1 MEKSAVNA
9 QQIFDE
15 VCAIRRSKLP
25 DPAEFG
31 NAGSFF
37 KNPVISKVDFDHLQ
51 QEYPDIPHF
60 PQADGRVKLA
70 AGWLIDQCGLKG
82 YQLGG
87 AAVHQQQALVLINQQ
102 DATSSDVVELAHH
115 IRQKVAQRFA
125 VWLQPE
131 VRFIDEDGE
140 VDSEQAIC

>member
-1 MEKSAVNA
+1 M
-9 QQIFDE
+9 
-15 VCAIRRSKLP
+15 
-25 DPAEFG
+25 
-31 NAGSFF
+31 
-37 KNPVISKVDFDHLQ
+37 DFDHLQ